1 MDTCRAGALP
11 AEGADG
17 LRVARLDDCVQT
29 PSVSLAHVPQS
40 APQYSAALIRLLA
53 APASRIIRESP
64 VVTTATKR
72 ATRASPDPLDRSHR
86 RRIHTV
92 SFDPTGDAW
101 LDALL
106 DLLTEAGYPKAGRS
120 EIVRVGLLGLQ
131 EALAGRTR
139 SEILTFFVLRD
150 AERLLASFDGAPR
163 LPFDWTLPHPRV
175 RVPSDSP
182 RRFLPRSVVP
192 DSRALGRSVR
202 LARVP
207 SVLVR
212 RPLLP

>member
-1 MDTCRAGALP
+1 MSSGFRCTSSFWELCGHLSCRCAP

-29 PSVSLAHVPQS
+29 PSVSLAQVPPS

-72 ATRASPDPLDRSHR
+72 ATRASPDPLDQRHR

-131 EALAGRTR
+131 EALAGCTR
-139 SEILTFFVLRD
+139 AEILKFFVLRD
-150 AERLLASFDGAPR
+150 AERLLASFDGTPR
-163 LPFDWTLPHPRV
+163 LPFD
-175 RVPSDSP
+175 
-182 RRFLPRSVVP
+182 
-192 DSRALGRSVR
+192 
-202 LARVP
+202 
-207 SVLVR
+207 
-212 RPLLP
+212 